1 MQYGVNISHQM
12 EYLLATGNLVSRSG
26 LGLMQV
32 TDYYDFFV
40 WPMKLLRT
48 PHSPV
53 FNGQDLTNARYLESR
68 FNSDLY
74 MHFFYLLLE
83 ANKPLNSGRAVAMF
97 VKLKFKL
104 ISVLP
109 FVWGCNFFFLFAND
123 CYSWITSMDLFDSEF
138 FPL

>member
-1 MQYGVNISHQM
+1 MCRWLPDYLVCDFYQLSMIIFLHWSDLINICLLLCCFTATLLQAMQFGVNISHQM

-40 WPMKLLRT
+40 WLMKLLRT

-53 FNGQDLTNARYLESR
+53 LNAMTWQMPNIL
-68 FNSDLY
+68 NDLY

-83 ANKPLNSGRAVAMF
+83 ANKYPRLNSGRAV
-97 VKLKFKL
+97 VCV
-104 ISVLP
+104 I
-109 FVWGCNFFFLFAND
+109 
-123 CYSWITSMDLFDSEF
+123 
-138 FPL
+138 